1 MQVLYFNSRTRAP
14 SQCSPVYSE
23 GALPGVS
30 NSAWSIPPPQLPSSS
45 ALWPSKWGQN
55 HLASHSYWRTLSWSR
70 CLSGHFWT
78 RPYSSFPESEF
89 PHISRLLWLPGNPSA
104 EDNWLSSPAP
114 SPKQPSTARPTM
126 KPLGSGSQLLIL
138 EPPLLCCILV
148 PSPRSRTQPTGF

>member
-23 GALPGVS
+23 GALHGVS

-70 CLSGHFWT
+70 CLSGLFWT
-78 RPYSSFPESEF
+78 RPYSFPESEF